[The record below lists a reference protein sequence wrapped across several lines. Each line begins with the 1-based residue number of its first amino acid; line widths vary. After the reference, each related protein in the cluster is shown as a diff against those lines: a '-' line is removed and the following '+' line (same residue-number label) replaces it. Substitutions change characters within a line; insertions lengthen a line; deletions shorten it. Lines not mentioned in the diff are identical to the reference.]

1 MILPLKNS
9 ETTQP
14 YGRINPAYRKG
25 YHTGIDYAARGQDKS
40 VYAATAGTVI
50 RARFAAGSKGADPNG
65 WGNYVIVRAS
75 DGHDLIHAHLAS
87 VAVVQ
92 GMTVKA
98 GERLGI
104 QGSTGNSTGPHLHFE
119 VRKGDWAQRQDVDP
133 VKYLQGLEQEQEPG
147 IKIRLYCQCG
157 DLLDTMD
164 GVLVD
169 GKAYGPVRPMMERYG
184 HSVTWDGTKV
194 DIK

>member
-1 MILPLKNS
+1 MLPLKNS
-9 ETTQP
+9 AVTQP
-14 YGRINPAYRKG
+14 YGKKNSRYSKG

-40 VYAATAGTVI
+40 IYSVTDGQVI
-50 RARFAAGSKGADPNG
+50 RAKFAPGAKGADPKG
-65 WGNYVIVRAS
+65 WGNYIIVRH
-75 DGHDLIHAHLAS
+75 DGHDLIYAHLAS

-92 GMTVKA
+92 GMQVKA

-119 VRKGDWAQRQDVDP
+119 VRKGDWTLKQDIDP
-133 VKYLQGLEQEQEPG
+133 IAYLDRLKQDPS
-147 IKIRLYCQCG
+147 IPIRLFCTCG
-157 DLLDTMD
+157 DLLDVIHGDMID
-164 GVLVD
+164 GAVN
-169 GKAYGPVRPMMERYG
+169 APVRPLMERYG

>member
-1 MILPLKNS
+1 MLPLKNS
-9 ETTQP
+9 IITQL
-14 YGRINPAYRKG
+14 YGRKNPAYSKG

-40 VYAATAGTVI
+40 IYSVTDGQVI
-50 RARFAAGSKGADPNG
+50 RAKFAPGAKGADPKG
-65 WGNYVIVRAS
+65 WGNYIIVRH
-75 DGHDLIHAHLAS
+75 DGHDLIYAHLAS
-87 VAVVQ
+87 VAVTQ
-92 GMTVKA
+92 GMTVTA

-119 VRKGDWAQRQDVDP
+119 VRKGDWQLKQDVDP
-133 VKYLQGLEQEQEPG
+133 MAYLQALGQDRG
-147 IKIRLYCQCG
+147 IKIRLHCRCG